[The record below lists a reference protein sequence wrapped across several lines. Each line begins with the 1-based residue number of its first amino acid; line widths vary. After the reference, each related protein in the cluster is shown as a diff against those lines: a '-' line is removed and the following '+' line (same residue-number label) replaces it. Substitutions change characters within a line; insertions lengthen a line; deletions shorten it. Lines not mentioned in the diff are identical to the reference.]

1 MLILRHNT
9 LDFHELLVIERK
21 MLKVADVSHPLD
33 GLIDLVLLDMP
44 RAEVYGF
51 ILGLFERL
59 DLCRAIGITSSELLD
74 FIIDVDKGYLP
85 NAYHSFYHAADVTVV
100 LFAMLAD
107 FDAKQY
113 LTSVDMATL
122 LIAALCH
129 DIGHPGKNNNF
140 QVNIQTELAKRYNNK
155 SVLECYSCT
164 LTMDLLTKHQLLQ
177 HIERA
182 SMEAGVPT
190 TEDEARTSIIK
201 MILATDMIFHYELQ
215 ENLAGLLEIISDREC
230 TETEKEQGVR
240 ECGHGTAGHCNGSQT
255 WDKPRIKDIFYN
267 RNFTNPLLYF
277 ENKLSFHNIAEENE
291 DEDDE
296 SGLNDHQMFHSS
308 HSSPIAPNAPPVP
321 TAHPI
326 APTVH
331 PIAPTAHPIA
341 PTAHPIAPTAPNTPT
356 AHPTAPTAPNTP
368 PAPNAPHLLTKSYSI
383 SAPSASKSVSAPNT
397 SAARTAAHKHTVTR
411 RSLTGSLSIETQRHR
426 SISGPIG
433 GPESAPGIITESPAT
448 MHATHTDSAHLLQT
462 PDSAKYRN
470 CSTPCKLLSKLEREV
485 LCQIMLHAADISN
498 ALRPWSI
505 CKTWS
510 NLVCEEF
517 FGQGDAEKASGL
529 PISPNM
535 DRGQTTQ
542 ATISL
547 KFGDYIVN
555 PYFEIFAAVFP
566 KSDKLLQLLAE
577 NRKEWVTL
585 ENNNNKA
592 DRDGVDGHSKVLP
605 DHPILDP
612 AGRRVS
618 TSAGMI
624 VIPAPDE
631 MERRTVGFGKAQR
644 TYWGVRSAS
653 HSEVP
658 RQNAPYSYSIE
669 EKKRRKSEE
678 PARFLRQLQLT
689 ASIRRGSPADVT
701 ERKAK
706 RHNSAVPSC
715 VSSRQEKKP
724 L

>member
-9 LDFHELLVIERK
+9 LPSDELFVIECK
-21 MLKVADVSHPLD
+21 MLKVADASQPLD

-44 RAEVYGF
+44 RTEIYGYM
-51 ILGLFERL
+51 LGLFERL
-59 DLCRAIGITSSELLD
+59 DLCKAIGITSSELLD
-74 FIIDVDKGYLP
+74 FLIDVDRGYLP
-85 NAYHSFYHAADVTVV
+85 NAYHSFYHAADVTIV
-100 LFAMLAD
+100 LFAMLSD
-107 FDAKQY
+107 YDAKQY
-113 LTSVDMATL
+113 LTSVDMASL

-140 QVNIQTELAKRYNNK
+140 QVNIQTDLAKRHNNK

-177 HIERA
+177 HIEEA
-182 SMEAGVPT
+182 SANTGTPT
-190 TEDEARTSIIK
+190 TEAEARISIIK

-230 TETEKEQGVR
+230 TETEKEEGANR
-240 ECGHGTAGHCNGSQT
+240 ECGHGTAGHCKGPQT

-277 ENKLSFHNIAEENE
+277 ESKL
-291 DEDDE
+291 
-296 SGLNDHQMFHSS
+296 
-308 HSSPIAPNAPPVP
+308 
-321 TAHPI
+321 
-326 APTVH
+326 
-331 PIAPTAHPIA
+331 
-341 PTAHPIAPTAPNTPT
+341 
-356 AHPTAPTAPNTP
+356 
-368 PAPNAPHLLTKSYSI
+368 
-383 SAPSASKSVSAPNT
+383 
-397 SAARTAAHKHTVTR
+397 HK
-411 RSLTGSLSIETQRHR
+411 

-433 GPESAPGIITESPAT
+433 GSEHPSTPGTITESPAT
-448 MHATHTDSAHLLQT
+448 IHGSTNHTGSVNLLQT
-462 PDSAKYRN
+462 PDSANDGN
-470 CSTPCKLLSKLEREV
+470 CLSPCKLLSKLEREV

-510 NLVCEEF
+510 NLVCVEF
-517 FGQGDAEKASGL
+517 FGQGDAEKAFGL

-566 KSDKLLQLLAE
+566 KSDRLLQLLAE
-577 NRKEWVTL
+577 NRKEWARL
-585 ENNNNKA
+585 ESNESAANA
-592 DRDGVDGHSKVLP
+592 GHTAEEGGIEGHLPPKILP

-624 VIPAPDE
+624 VIPSPDE

-658 RQNAPYSYSIE
+658 RQNGPHSYILE

-678 PARFLRQLQLT
+678 PALYLRKLQLN
-689 ASIRRGSPADVT
+689 ASGRRVSPAEAT

-706 RHNSAVPSC
+706 RHNSTVPSSA
-715 VSSRQEKKP
+715 SSRQDNKP